1 MVEIT
6 IMIARKQEVTIRN
19 IGTTTTTYVFRI
31 TGNS

>member
-6 IMIARKQEVTIRN
+6 IMIARKQEVIIRN
-19 IGTTTTTYVFRI
+19 IGTTYVFRI